1 VDFLPDFDLH
11 RRGPVAYRAVLQCGR
26 GGWCSTLTATLCPPH
41 ARARR
46 ECPAVAALVRNPRL
60 AATAAALLGAPRLRL
75 YQDCAFVKRPGFG
88 ATNWH
93 SDLRMAPLDTNAF
106 VTAWIPLRPIQA
118 RDRVRV
124 YARACSRARAR
135 AARETPA
142 GPPPAPAPRM
152 GAVRGGA
159 PVRSSPYE
167 LRHQRRAWA
176 AERGDGAKSQGLGEG
191 SARAR
196 ERGCA

>member
-1 VDFLPDFDLH
+1 M
-11 RRGPVAYRAVLQCGR
+11 
-26 GGWCSTLTATLCPPH
+26 
-41 ARARR
+41 
-46 ECPAVAALVRNPRL
+46 AALVRDPRL

-135 AARETPA
+135 AARA
-142 GPPPAPAPRM
+142 LLQPPPAPAP
-152 GAVRGGA
+152 
-159 PVRSSPYE
+159 
-167 LRHQRRAWA
+167 L
-176 AERGDGAKSQGLGEG
+176 
-191 SARAR
+191 
-196 ERGCA
+196 RGCGVRRRVHLVAM